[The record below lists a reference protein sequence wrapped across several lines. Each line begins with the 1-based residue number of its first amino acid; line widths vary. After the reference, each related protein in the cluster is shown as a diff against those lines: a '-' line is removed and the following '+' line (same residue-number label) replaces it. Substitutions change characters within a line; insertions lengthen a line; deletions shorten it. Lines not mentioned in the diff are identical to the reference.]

1 MRSRMTTPVS
11 LVWRAAALLA
21 ASLLL
26 AGASAAA
33 VRVEGG
39 EILGAREAALTVY
52 RGIPYA
58 AAPVGDL
65 RWRAPQPVAA
75 WSGVRPARAFA
86 PACMQTGVSM
96 PGETPP
102 AVSEDCLYLNVWT
115 PAKRARAPLA
125 VMVFIHGGG
134 FANGSAA
141 MPLYWGDALARKG
154 VVVVSFAY
162 RLGPLGFLALPA
174 LSDESG
180 HHASG
185 DYGLMDQIAAL
196 AWVKRNIAAF
206 GGDPERVT
214 IFGQSA
220 GAMSVSL
227 LMSSPLAKG
236 LFEGAIGESGGV
248 FEPIRLAPGWLLAGA
263 EKEGGVYAAS
273 LGAKSLAD
281 LRRLPATSLL
291 TAARL
296 LEGTGASISHPVLD
310 GYVLPASPYEVF
322 AAGRQND
329 VPLLIGSNEEEA
341 RALVNLSV
349 VKAAT
354 FTADIGRAY
363 GPLPANLLAAYP
375 HATDD
380 EAKGARANFERDLRF
395 GWDMWT
401 WARLQAAT
409 GSGSVYYYHFTQT
422 PPFPP
427 GSVYAGWGASHYAE
441 LWYSFGH
448 LGQEPWAWMS
458 DDRVLSKAMTTY
470 WTNFAK
476 TGDPNGPSVP
486 TWPRFGKVRGQALYL
501 GTPIAV
507 GGAPDAN
514 SLAVFDAVYARVRG
528 ESKTQADSAV
538 GEGGK

>member
-1 MRSRMTTPVS
+1 MTRV
-11 LVWRAAALLA
+11 LCAAALLA
-21 ASLLL
+21 CLPVMAT
-26 AGASAAA
+26 GAPRAAP
-33 VRVEGG
+33 VQVDGGQVQGEGVG
-39 EILGAREAALTVY
+39 ALTVY
-52 RGIPYA
+52 KGIPF
-58 AAPVGDL
+58 AAPPVGAL
-65 RWRAPQPVAA
+65 RWRAPGPVAT
-75 WSGVRPARAFA
+75 WSGVRQAASFA

-102 AVSEDCLYLNVWT
+102 KVSEDCLYLNIWT
-115 PAKRARAPLA
+115 PAKRTGGRRA

-134 FANGSAA
+134 FSNGSAS
-141 MPLYWGDALARKG
+141 MPLYWGDELARRNVI
-154 VVVVSFAY
+154 VVTFGY
-162 RLGPLGFLALPA
+162 RLGPFGFLALPQLTA
-174 LSDESG
+174 ESG
-180 HHASG
+180 GHGSG
-185 DYGLMDQIAAL
+185 NYGLLDQIAAL
-196 AWVKRNIAAF
+196 GWVKRNIAAF
-206 GGDPERVT
+206 GGDPDRVA

-220 GAMSVSL
+220 GSMSVSL
-227 LMSSPLAKG
+227 LMATPLAKG
-236 LFEGAIGESGGV
+236 RFQRAIGESGGV
-248 FEPIRLAPGWLLAGA
+248 FEPLQLAPDWLLPGA
-263 EKEGGVYAAS
+263 ERRGEAYAAS
-273 LGAKSLAD
+273 LGVSSLAD
-281 LRRLPATSLL
+281 LRALPAGRLLDGKAPTITHPVIDGFTL
-291 TAARL
+291 TA
-296 LEGTGASISHPVLD
+296 
-310 GYVLPASPYEVF
+310 SPFEIF
-322 AAGRQND
+322 SEGRQND
-329 VPLLIGSNEEEA
+329 VPLLIGFNEAEA
-341 RALVNLSV
+341 RSLVDLSV
-349 VKAAT
+349 VRAAT
-354 FTADIGRAY
+354 FDADIRSAF
-363 GPLPANLLAAYP
+363 GPLPLALMAAYP
-375 HATDD
+375 HATDLQ
-380 EAKGARANFERDLRF
+380 AKQARADFERDLRF